1 MSVITGTECK
11 LLRATHLLQGNLDKK
26 NELSKHLSEPLDE
39 ILTDE
44 DRTLLRNFLA
54 SKDLK
59 NILTQI
65 SLLSRITQYSSKSSS
80 DKSFATL
87 HPLISK
93 LRPHRPEDRNC
104 LVALNKTWSE
114 IESLLTRAAEG
125 RYPEAQELYDILSND
140 SIRELLVAVHDT
152 GNFSYTTHI
161 DQNSVTTPVY
171 VERDPVFMKGEDE
184 EVDCKDS
191 LDRPFF
197 MSSPPLDD
205 EPPTIRQS
213 LRDRGIKHPSK
224 GSQQLYLPSNLSP
237 LSTTQEFS
245 QTLSSASFA
254 TPHHHQSSISES
266 SCKSAKNHF
275 PYHSLGR
282 RVGGANLKHPALPS
296 NVESSLPEPG
306 MLRTV
311 YINRK
316 SPEEPLGITLS
327 TYSSSQTPTR
337 SASLLSLL
345 GRQTQREANKDPPK
359 IIINRIIVG
368 SLADKEGKLF
378 PGDELIELNG
388 VAATSLET
396 VQKVVASATQK
407 NVLQMI
413 VKTPGIGQLKAHI
426 LSHNNSEEKVY
437 IRCLFKYDPLK
448 DTLLP
453 SANLGVAFKSGD
465 VLELVDS
472 QDLNWWQVRRL
483 DTPNLPVGLVP
494 SQTLQERRQA
504 FNQQASG
511 SNINKKIKRIKSIF
525 RAADSSN
532 LLVRSDLWVYEEVV
546 PWPPSPVHTLLLIG
560 PNGVGRRTI
569 KFLLCTQFPQ
579 RFSFPVSDTTDS
591 TATPALFHIRTKEDM
606 ESDIRRGAYVEWGT
620 VDGHHYGIR
629 FSAIR
634 EIIASGRTA
643 LVDCQCQSV
652 HLLHQPEFNPHV
664 VFVSAPKFETAKA
677 MMDVG
682 IRENLTVNKRTDEEV
697 RKVVEESK
705 MFAIRNQHLYTHT
718 LVNNNM
724 AESVEKL
731 LQLVLRL
738 EKQPGWIPASWAYEL
753 SLPNSFGKDGKYKHR
768 LPCLSILS
776 GLGIS
781 GLSEDNRSVLSRV
794 TSSILSVASPES
806 AVRLARPP
814 SVCSSLQLPGMAS
827 KRNWGSAAGSR
838 WRYEKRGAMQSTE
851 PPLSSLCSSADSE
864 TGGSNSAL
872 PAYLSNG
879 RNLIS
884 KAAVPDI
891 RPTFCGSESSKPSEP
906 INQQICL
913 TNATKSSVLLNS
925 IRKDA
930 KATDGG
936 DDDDDDAISNTSSED
951 E

>member
-1 MSVITGTECK
+1 MITGTECK

-184 EVDCKDS
+184 ESDCKDS